1 MDIMAKKLKMEK
13 LLYSSVLIVIIAG
26 ILLIFQNVQA
36 QAAGVT
42 TNVNPVSNQKVNQ
55 GQTSAIK
62 PVNQT
67 NTVNKANEI
76 KTNYKNVPL
85 TQSNQVNVTQNNQAV
100 VQNKQNSVPTN
111 KVVTTNAVPVKTTVV
126 SRNEVQAKPQIKANQ
141 NIQTAPKVIQNKQPQ
156 KIAKAVNTKTKLVSQ
171 PVKKKSTTV
180 ATKPKQNNT
189 IKVAA
194 QKTNL
199 KKTNVPV
206 KTTKANTKKVQP
218 AKKVTVNKKQ
228 LAPVNKKKVK
238 QVAKPKQSKAI
249 KAPSKTVKNK
259 KTKSVS
265 TKKVQFLAATTKSQP
280 VKKATTTVTTQTKA
294 KATPKPVPKVT
305 PKPTTSNYYNQAPKR
320 WPSNIPGSENVR
332 DFGQTTYASG
342 INDALK
348 IMKASGNKGVTIEHT
363 KAKEANIATVFNWN
377 PTTKKLTYGT
387 GTAIGKHTILTAN
400 HVVNDQQAHKPMSP
414 SKIQNLKIDLLRE
427 GSKVARTVN
436 VTGVKMMQYGD
447 VTLLYTNEDLSKYM
461 TIRKIAPES
470 AITNIKANTPIHLY
484 HYGLPSGNFKKDP
497 MGTMYHSKGKYS
509 MMARNVN
516 PIGYYQMMAEPGS
529 SGGAILN
536 SKNEVLGVHAF
547 RIASG
552 EYQKYNL
559 NTMAELRGNLRK
571 EVIKNIK

>member
-1 MDIMAKKLKMEK
+1 MDIMAEKSKLEK
-13 LLYSSVLIVIIAG
+13 LLYSSVFALMIVG
-26 ILLIFQNVQA
+26 VLLIFQNVQA
-36 QAAGVT
+36 HAAEVAPK
-42 TNVNPVSNQKVNQ
+42 VNPVSNQKVNQ
-55 GQTSAIK
+55 GQASTIK
-62 PVNQT
+62 PTSQT
-67 NTVNKANEI
+67 NTVNKANET
-76 KTNYKNVPL
+76 KANYNNAPT
-85 TQSNQVNVTQNNQAV
+85 TQSNQVKINHNNQAAA
-100 VQNKQNSVPTN
+100 QNKQNSVPVS
-111 KVVTTNAVPVKTTVV
+111 KVEKTNAAPTKNTVV
-126 SRNEVQAKPQIKANQ
+126 PSNKVQAKPQIKANQ

-156 KIAKAVNTKTKLVSQ
+156 KTIKAVNNKTKSVSQ
-171 PVKKKSTTV
+171 PIKKKNTAA
-180 ATKPKQNNT
+180 ATKPNNT
-189 IKVAA
+189 SKVVT
-194 QKTNL
+194 QKTSL
-199 KKTNVPV
+199 KKPNTSV
-206 KTTKANTKKVQP
+206 KSTKANTKKVQP
-218 AKKVTVNKKQ
+218 TKKVTVNKKQ
-228 LAPVNKKKVK
+228 PAPVNKKKVK
-238 QVAKPKQSKAI
+238 QTAKPKQSKVI
-249 KAPSKTVKNK
+249 KATPKAVKNK
-259 KTKSVS
+259 KTKSAS

-280 VKKATTTVTTQTKA
+280 VKKTTVTVTSKT
-294 KATPKPVPKVT
+294 KATPKPTPKVA

-348 IMKASGNKGVTIEHT
+348 IMKASGNKGVTIGHT
-363 KAKEANIATVFNWN
+363 TAKEANIATVFNWN

-414 SKIQNLKIDLLRE
+414 SKTQNLKIDLLRE
-427 GSKVARTVN
+427 GSKVARIVD

-447 VTLLYTNEDLSKYM
+447 VALLYTNEDLSKYM

-470 AITNIKANTPIHLY
+470 AITNIKANTPIRLY
-484 HYGLPSGNFKKDP
+484 HYGLPSGNFKNDP

-552 EYQKYNL
+552 DYQKYNL
-559 NTMAELRGNLRK
+559 NTMAELRGKLRK
-571 EVIKNIK
+571 EVIQNIK